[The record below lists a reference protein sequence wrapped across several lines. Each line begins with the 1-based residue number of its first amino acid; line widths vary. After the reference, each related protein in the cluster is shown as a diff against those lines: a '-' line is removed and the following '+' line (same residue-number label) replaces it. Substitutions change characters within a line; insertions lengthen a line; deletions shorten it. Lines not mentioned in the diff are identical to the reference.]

1 MKHKIVLQYS
11 YTAAIALFLRIGGG
25 TNTWEG
31 PGWVGQ
37 GGAPTDDVFHTEAE
51 NLTFWIIWEPFPTKK
66 HAENQQGKEWSGTY
80 AAWSLGSPTPPACV
94 AAGASTAALHSREK
108 GKKETHQCK
117 KQLGRHFQTHLVFFF
132 GCQGTGEQQKGK
144 TPPSHPAALPCC
156 NCRSGPQQSGF
167 RRLLQPGAEE
177 VAQGLGRVIKIHKA
191 RPVSQFFLEHQLLS
205 KPLILKNKQRETP
218 ADSPPINTE
227 WHPSC

>member
-1 MKHKIVLQYS
+1 MAL
-11 YTAAIALFLRIGGG
+11 AAISLFLSIEGG
-25 TNTWEG
+25 TNTSEG

-37 GGAPTDDVFHTEAE
+37 GGALTYDVCHAEAE
-51 NLTFWIIWEPFPTKK
+51 NLIFQIIWETI
-66 HAENQQGKEWSGTY
+66 
-80 AAWSLGSPTPPACV
+80 
-94 AAGASTAALHSREK
+94 LH
-108 GKKETHQCK
+108 
-117 KQLGRHFQTHLVFFF
+117 
-132 GCQGTGEQQKGK
+132 QKTCIK
-144 TPPSHPAALPCC
+144 TPGQRIEVILTRHDPLAHQLLPRASLLELQLQHCTTAERGERRKPISARNNRRDIFKCILFSSLDAKALVSSRRKRPPPHPAALPCC

-167 RRLLQPGAEE
+167 RRLLQPGGEE